1 MALLWAILVILTA
14 IQFVGP
20 GDDHAS
26 GSNATAADGLTND
39 QRDAIA
45 NAL

>member
-1 MALLWAILVILTA
+1 VILTA
-14 IQFVGP
+14 VNFVGT
-20 GDDHAS
+20 GDDKPQDAA
-26 GSNATAADGLTND
+26 NATVPDGLTND